1 MKTQQFESAWPQK
14 NFWDDG
20 FVATNTNWS
29 KKARGLQKGYLHK
42 NEQIGQLTYLTHLG
56 GKLQL
61 CQSLRD

>member
-42 NEQIGQLTYLTHLG
+42 NEQIGQLT
-56 GKLQL
+56 
-61 CQSLRD
+61 